1 MYGIIQIREMGW
13 SKDPGPPAAGM
24 FPAIFFERGAQMNDL
39 SIFVDESGDFGSYEP
54 HAPFY
59 LFTLVFH
66 DQSNSIEEPI
76 SHLECSLRD
85 IGLDSGHC
93 FHAGPII
100 RREEDY
106 QNLSITERRRCLNR
120 ILTFAKNCEISY
132 VTFSVEKKHIA
143 DALALTVALTKQL
156 STFIREEY
164 AFFTQFDKI
173 IVYYDNGQVE
183 LNKLLASV
191 FAVMLPQAEF
201 RKVIPADYR
210 LFQVADLFCTMEL
223 VKLKVEQHI
232 LSKSEEAFFGSMR
245 DMKKNYLKPIAAKQY
260 HKR

>member
-1 MYGIIQIREMGW
+1 MSE
-13 SKDPGPPAAGM
+13 
-24 FPAIFFERGAQMNDL
+24 L
-39 SIFVDESGDFGSYEP
+39 SIFVDESGDFGPYEA

-66 DQSNSIEEPI
+66 DQSKPI
-76 SHLECSLRD
+76 DAPVRHLETSLRD
-85 IGLDSGHC
+85 IGFDPKHC

-106 QNLSITERRRCLNR
+106 QNLSIADRRKCLNR

-132 VTFSVEKKHIA
+132 IAFSIEKKHIS
-143 DALALTVALTKQL
+143 DSLSLTVSLTKQL
-156 STFIREEY
+156 SSFIRDEY
-164 AFFTQFDKI
+164 AFFATFDRI

-183 LNKLLASV
+183 LNKILASV

-201 RKVIPADYR
+201 RKVIPTDYR

-223 VKLKVEQHI
+223 IMLKDIQHM
-232 LSKSEEAFFGSMR
+232 LSKSEEIFFITRQDMR
-245 DMKKNYLKPIAAKQY
+245 RNYIKPIVRKKY
-260 HKR
+260 SK

>member
-1 MYGIIQIREMGW
+1 M
-13 SKDPGPPAAGM
+13 
-24 FPAIFFERGAQMNDL
+24 MNEL
-39 SIFVDESGDFGSYEP
+39 SIFVDESGDFGTYEP

-66 DQSNSIEEPI
+66 NQGNAIDDQIN
-76 SHLECSLRD
+76 HLEH
-85 IGLDSGHC
+85 GLSDLGFDVKHC

-106 QNLSITERRRCLNR
+106 QYLSITERRKCLNR
-120 ILTFAKNCEISY
+120 IMTFAKSCEISY
-132 VTFSVEKKHIA
+132 ITFSVEKKHMS
-143 DALALTVALTKQL
+143 DSLSLTVALSKQL
-156 STFIREEY
+156 SAFIREEY

-201 RKVIPADYR
+201 RKVMPTDYR
-210 LFQVADLFCTMEL
+210 LFQVADLFCTLEL
-223 VKLKVEQHI
+223 ICLKDGHRI
-232 LSKSEEAFFGSMR
+232 LSKSEESFFGSMR
-245 DMKKNYLKPIAAKQY
+245 DMRKNYLKPMYK
-260 HKR
+260 KRYKE